1 MKTHLNCD
9 WCGKYVISD
18 SALRENK
25 ERHIQ
30 ERSPFNNLR
39 IMTEGVA
46 NNDLPHHHY
55 ETLGYIS

>member
-1 MKTHLNCD
+1 M
-9 WCGKYVISD
+9 ISD
-18 SALRENK
+18 SALRENI

-46 NNDLPHHHY
+46 NNDLHHHHY
-55 ETLGYIS
+55 ENLGYIS